1 MFCVSLPVQRPYFIE
16 PLPEEVEVLEGD
28 STKLECRISPEA
40 EVMWYID
47 DEALQQD
54 DRITFENQ
62 GDVYAVMISATELDD
77 EGVYK
82 CVAQNEFGKV
92 SCETELIVEEGVTM
106 PLIKEPLKNV
116 DASVGD
122 VVRFDVR
129 IAGDPEP
136 VVEWFKDGKQLEDEG
151 RVVIIDDV
159 DDSDKELFSLVIEGC
174 QMVDSGSYKV
184 VAMSE
189 AGTANSQCDL
199 VVTRDS
205 VPPEFKDEIEEVSVM
220 TYYLLSIYCF

>member
-1 MFCVSLPVQRPYFIE
+1 MFCVSLPDQGPYFIE

-62 GDVYAVMISATELDD
+62 GDVYAVVISATELDD

-106 PLIKEPLKNV
+106 PLIKEPLENV
-116 DASVGD
+116 DATVGD

-174 QMVDSGSYKV
+174 QMVDSGTYKV

-199 VVTRDS
+199 VVTRAT
-205 VPPEFKDEIEEVSVM
+205 VPPEFKDEIEEVCVM
-220 TYYLLSIYCF
+220 IYYLLSIYCF

>member
-1 MFCVSLPVQRPYFIE
+1 MFCVSLPDQRPYFVE

-62 GDVYAVMISATELDD
+62 GDVHAVVISATELDD

-106 PLIKEPLKNV
+106 PLIKEPLENV
-116 DASVGD
+116 DATVGD

-199 VVTRDS
+199 VVTRDT

>member
-116 DASVGD
+116 DATVGD

-199 VVTRDS
+199 VVTRDT